1 MASSTS
7 KIFPY
12 TDAVTVATA
21 APTLV
26 FTSNEGSMNVPSTI
40 AVQNPTGSAH
50 TVYVCNSDD
59 TDTSRGFAIVAG
71 TQMAFDLKLGD
82 KLYMI
87 AATGDTEVRICRIGT
102 R

>member
-7 KIFPY
+7 TIFPY

-26 FTSNEGSMNVPSTI
+26 FTAREGSLNVPSTI
-40 AVQNPTGSAH
+40 AIQNPSGSAH
-50 TVYVCNSDD
+50 TVYVCNADD
-59 TDTSRGFAIVAG
+59 TDTSRGYAIVAG
-71 TQMAFDLKLGD
+71 TQLAMDLHSGD
-82 KLYMI
+82 KLYCI
-87 AATGDTEVRICRIGT
+87 AATGDTEVRILRIGT